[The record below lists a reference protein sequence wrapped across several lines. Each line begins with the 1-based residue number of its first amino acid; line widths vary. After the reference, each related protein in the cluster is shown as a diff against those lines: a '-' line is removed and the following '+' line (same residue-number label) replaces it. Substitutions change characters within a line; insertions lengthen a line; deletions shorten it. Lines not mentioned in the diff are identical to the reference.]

1 MGKVSTAT
9 LKRSIRYWL
18 RHPPQEVD
26 QITDIRHV
34 ICDGTFLEHRTGIYA
49 MLNAI
54 TRRLVHAE
62 FDVSEGA
69 PALLAWYRT
78 LATAGLSIHS
88 ATVDGNPHQIKYLI
102 QVWPLITIQRC
113 IVHVQ
118 RQGLSWCRRYP
129 KRTDAKHLRK
139 IFLQLSSVSTSLQ
152 AQQFITNLQ
161 AWEKRFGL
169 AIDRS
174 SDRGWVFS
182 DLVRA
187 RSMVLKALPDLFHY
201 ITNSNIPKSTN
212 LLENYFGRLKERYRR
227 HRGLAPH
234 HRPAYFQWYFYF
246 VNH

>member
-18 RHPPQEVD
+18 RHPPRQVC
-26 QITDIRHV
+26 QVTDLRHV
-34 ICDGTFLEHRTGIYA
+34 VCDGTFLEHRTGIYA
-49 MLNAI
+49 MMNTT
-54 TRRLVHAE
+54 TRKLVHAA
-62 FDVSEGA
+62 FDVPEGA
-69 PALLAWYRT
+69 QALSALYRT
-78 LATAGLSIHS
+78 LAAAGWSIQS
-88 ATVDGNPHQIKYLI
+88 ATVDGNPQQIKYLR
-102 QVWPLITIQRC
+102 QVWPIITIQRC

-129 KRTDAKHLRK
+129 KRTDVKHLRK
-139 IFLQLSSVSTSLQ
+139 IFLRLSAVTTFIQ
-152 AQQFITNLQ
+152 ARQFVADCM
-161 AWEKRFGL
+161 AWEKRFGP

-182 DLVRA
+182 DLIRA

-212 LLENYFGRLKERYRR
+212 LLENYFSRLKERYRR